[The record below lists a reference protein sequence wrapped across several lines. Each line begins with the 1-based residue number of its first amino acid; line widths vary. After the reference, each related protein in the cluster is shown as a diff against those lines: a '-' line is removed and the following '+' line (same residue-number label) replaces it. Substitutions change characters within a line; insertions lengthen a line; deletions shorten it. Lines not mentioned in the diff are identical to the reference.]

1 MGVLRALYERAY
13 RRGATR
19 WDTGI
24 TPPEVVRAIEGPD
37 ALEPGRALDL
47 GCGTG
52 TNALYLAQHGWFVT
66 GVDFSSL
73 AISSARRKAEWVSG
87 VTFVEGDVTRLGDLG
102 VDGPFDFVL
111 DIGCFH
117 SVAPRRRNAY
127 AREVAR
133 VARPRATMM
142 IFAFGPQLRWPGS
155 APTRER
161 EIRDRFGR
169 AFELADVELGTEPP
183 GAAWF
188 TLRRREG
195 GIATTS

>member
-24 TPPEVVRAIEGPD
+24 TPPEVVGIIEGPD

-66 GVDFSSL
+66 GVDFSTL
-73 AISSARRKAEWVSG
+73 AVSSARHKADWTSG
-87 VTFVEGDVTRLGDLG
+87 VNFVEGDVTRLRELG
-102 VDGPFDFVL
+102 VDGPFDLVL
-111 DIGCFH
+111 DVGCFH
-117 SVAPRRRNAY
+117 SVALGRRDAY
-127 AREVAR
+127 AREVTR
-133 VARPRATMM
+133 VAGPGATLLV
-142 IFAFGPQLRWPGS
+142 FAFGPWLKWPGS
-155 APTRER
+155 RRTREP
-161 EIRDRFGR
+161 EIRRRFGG
-169 AFELADVELGTEPP
+169 AFELERVELGTEPP

-188 TLRRREG
+188 TLRRRG
-195 GIATTS
+195 A